1 MTGNDSREK
10 VRSDDD
16 LDSVINNLDTT
27 SDFEVECPGISG
39 MAHDWLSETG
49 MSEETPLFG
58 DKTPPPPEDKY
69 RRVWLV
75 FYMLGMTTLLPWNF
89 FIAVNDYWN
98 FKFRDVVHNSTNHT
112 VLQKEFTSYLAISS
126 NIPNAIFVILNV
138 LYGQR
143 FRLNVRLL
151 GSLTLM
157 ATLFIAVLIMTRM
170 DSDSWQ
176 MTFLLSTL
184 LIVVLLNICTAIFQG
199 GLIGVA
205 GKFPSNYM
213 GGMMAGQ
220 ALGGIFPA
228 LVNIGVI
235 ALQVSPSNVGFYCF
249 LVAFL
254 FVLLSLV
261 MFMAIQTTAFFRH
274 FAGTGDVAYRDQRG
288 GRSSSSN
295 VSATSWS
302 EYVVTLGKCWKYV
315 LSVFII
321 FLTSLTV
328 FPSVTVLVPSQYAG
342 DRDNIWANVYFTPV
356 TCFLAFNCG
365 DYLGRI
371 LASVIQLPG
380 QEKYGQNITLV
391 LSAAR
396 LVFIPLFMLCN
407 AAPDIRNLPVLFSYD
422 ADYYALMAMFSISNG
437 YLGNLCMMLGPKTSD
452 NDQEQE
458 RIASMMVAVLV
469 LGIGIGSALSYPVV
483 NLM

>member
-1 MTGNDSREK
+1 MG
-10 VRSDDD
+10 V
-16 LDSVINNLDTT
+16 
-27 SDFEVECPGISG
+27 
-39 MAHDWLSETG
+39 M
-49 MSEETPLFG
+49 
-58 DKTPPPPEDKY
+58 
-69 RRVWLV
+69 
-75 FYMLGMTTLLPWNF
+75 
-89 FIAVNDYWN
+89 
-98 FKFRDVVHNSTNHT
+98 
-112 VLQKEFTSYLAISS
+112 
-126 NIPNAIFVILNV
+126 
-138 LYGQR
+138 
-143 FRLNVRLL
+143 
-151 GSLTLM
+151 
-157 ATLFIAVLIMTRM
+157 
-170 DSDSWQ
+170 
-176 MTFLLSTL
+176 
-184 LIVVLLNICTAIFQG
+184 LNICTAIFQG

-213 GGMMAGQ
+213 GGMMGGQ

-228 LVNIGVI
+228 LVNIAVI

-254 FVLLSLV
+254 FVLLSLI
-261 MFMAIQTTAFFRH
+261 MYLIIQTTSFFRH
-274 FAGTGDVAYRDQRG
+274 YAGTGDVAYSETRQ
-288 GRSSSSN
+288 SSIS
-295 VSATSWS
+295 TS
-302 EYVVTLGKCWKYV
+302 ELMVTLQKCWKYV
-315 LSVFII
+315 ASVFII
-321 FLTSLTV
+321 FLVSLTV
-328 FPSVTVLVPSQYAG
+328 FPSVTVLVVSQYYK
-342 DRDNIWANVYFTPV
+342 DDTNIWAKTYFTPV

-380 QEKYGQNITLV
+380 QEKYGQNITLA
-391 LSAAR
+391 LSVAR

-452 NDQEQE
+452 SDQEQE

>member
-1 MTGNDSREK
+1 MADN
-10 VRSDDD
+10 
-16 LDSVINNLDTT
+16 T
-27 SDFEVECPGISG
+27 SGFEVEVVSATDP
-39 MAHDWLSETG
+39 HDWLSESG
-49 MSEETPLFG
+49 MTEETPLFSG
-58 DKTPPPPEDKY
+58 SDKRSESARRPVPEDRM

-98 FKFRDVVHNSTNHT
+98 FKFRDVVNNSTNHT

-151 GSLTLM
+151 GSLSVM

-184 LIVVLLNICTAIFQG
+184 LIVV
-199 GLIGVA
+199 
-205 GKFPSNYM
+205 
-213 GGMMAGQ
+213 
-220 ALGGIFPA
+220 

-288 GRSSSSN
+288 RSSSRN
-295 VSATSWS
+295 LSATSLS
-302 EYVVTLGKCWKYV
+302 EYMSTLGKCWKYV

-328 FPSVTVLVPSQYAG
+328 FPSVTVLVVSEFSS
-342 DRDNIWANVYFTPV
+342 DKDNIWANVYFTPV

-380 QEKYGQNITLV
+380 QEKYGQNITLA
-391 LSAAR
+391 LSVAR

-452 NDQEQE
+452 SDQEQE

>member
-1 MTGNDSREK
+1 M
-10 VRSDDD
+10 
-16 LDSVINNLDTT
+16 
-27 SDFEVECPGISG
+27 
-39 MAHDWLSETG
+39 
-49 MSEETPLFG
+49 
-58 DKTPPPPEDKY
+58 
-69 RRVWLV
+69 
-75 FYMLGMTTLLPWNF
+75 
-89 FIAVNDYWN
+89 
-98 FKFRDVVHNSTNHT
+98 VVC
-112 VLQKEFTSYLAISS
+112 F
-126 NIPNAIFVILNV
+126 
-138 LYGQR
+138 
-143 FRLNVRLL
+143 
-151 GSLTLM
+151 
-157 ATLFIAVLIMTRM
+157 
-170 DSDSWQ
+170 
-176 MTFLLSTL
+176 
-184 LIVVLLNICTAIFQG
+184 
-199 GLIGVA
+199 
-205 GKFPSNYM
+205 
-213 GGMMAGQ
+213 
-220 ALGGIFPA
+220 
-228 LVNIGVI
+228 
-235 ALQVSPSNVGFYCF
+235 QVSPSNVGFYCF

-328 FPSVTVLVPSQYAG
+328 FPSVTVLVSSQYAG

-396 LVFIPLFMLCN
+396 LGICY
-407 AAPDIRNLPVLFSYD
+407 I
-422 ADYYALMAMFSISNG
+422 I
-437 YLGNLCMMLGPKTSD
+437 KT
-452 NDQEQE
+452 
-458 RIASMMVAVLV
+458 
-469 LGIGIGSALSYPVV
+469 
-483 NLM
+483 